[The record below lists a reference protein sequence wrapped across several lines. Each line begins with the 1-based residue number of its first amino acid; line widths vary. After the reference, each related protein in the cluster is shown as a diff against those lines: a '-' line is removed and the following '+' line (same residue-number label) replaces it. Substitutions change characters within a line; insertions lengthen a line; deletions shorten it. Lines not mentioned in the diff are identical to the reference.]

1 MDYLIFFVIQYFRK
15 WYFSLEH
22 ILYET
27 NFFVNLS
34 TLCAKER
41 SIQSNTYIYIKTLFL
56 SQQTQ
61 TYTYYITTLYYIQ
74 SNKESFKTIDLIQ
87 KTTKISIDSKSYF
100 HLISYNFQV
109 YAIKDLQSNN
119 NLSACILKN
128 GGRA

>member
-1 MDYLIFFVIQYFRK
+1 MR
-15 WYFSLEH
+15 
-22 ILYET
+22 
-27 NFFVNLS
+27 

-87 KTTKISIDSKSYF
+87 KTTKISIDRKSYF

-109 YAIKDLQSNN
+109 YAIKDLQSNY